1 MTIWNPIAPVSSD
14 WTGNPNNVGA
24 LLQESGGFLL
34 QENGDLILLET
45 TTNNTWTPLPA
56 NPASW
61 SATAP
66 AQSPW
71 TKPTPP
77 SNSWS

>member
-1 MTIWNPIAPVSSD
+1 MTVWTNPATVASD
-14 WTGNPNNVGA
+14 WTSNDNNVGA

-45 TTNNTWTPLPA
+45 TTINTWTPLPA
-56 NPASW
+56 NPTSW

-66 AQSPW
+66 SKNPW